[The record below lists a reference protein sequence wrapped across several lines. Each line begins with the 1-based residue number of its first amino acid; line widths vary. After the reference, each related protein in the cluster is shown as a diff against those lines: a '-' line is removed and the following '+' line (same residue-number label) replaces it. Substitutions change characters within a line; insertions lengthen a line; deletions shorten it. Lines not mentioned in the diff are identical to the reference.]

1 VYYGDASRLD
11 LLRAA
16 GAASARVLVLALDDV
31 EASLRTAVLAREQ
44 FPNLRVFARAR
55 NRQHAFA
62 LMDAG
67 VTVIVREIYG
77 SSLEMAGRVLE
88 ALGASAATAR
98 EAVRRFR
105 EHDEVTLAAQYAV
118 KEDESKFRATTVE
131 AARQLEKLF
140 EADEKPA
147 DG

>member
-1 VYYGDASRLD
+1 
-11 LLRAA
+11 
-16 GAASARVLVLALDDV
+16 
-31 EASLRTAVLAREQ
+31 VLAREQ
-44 FPNLRVFARAR
+44 FPNLKVLARAR

-67 VTVIVREIYG
+67 VTVIVRETYG

-88 ALGASAATAR
+88 VLGSTPTAAR

-105 EHDEVTLAAQYAV
+105 VHDEATLAAQYAV

-131 AARQLEKLF
+131 AAKQLEKLF
-140 EADEKPA
+140 EADEKPT